1 MSKERKKKERLTEME
16 WAMKNLTEVCM
27 AVSKILMMMD
37 RKLMRILM
45 KMITMM
51 RKRKRKKNKTRM
63 KMELTVVLKRRERL
77 KGLIIRNNWICSKI

>member
-51 RKRKRKKNKTRM
+51 RKRKKNKTRM
-63 KMELTVVLKRRERL
+63 KMELTAVLKRRERL
-77 KGLIIRNNWICSKI
+77 KGLIIRNSWICSKI